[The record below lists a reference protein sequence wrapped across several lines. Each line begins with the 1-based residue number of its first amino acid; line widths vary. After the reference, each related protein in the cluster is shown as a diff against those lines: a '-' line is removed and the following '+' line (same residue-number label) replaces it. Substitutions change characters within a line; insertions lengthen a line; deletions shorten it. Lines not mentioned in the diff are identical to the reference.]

1 MKADSKGL
9 NVIHDAGRL
18 AWVHCHGK
26 MNPVLDRFIEM
37 GVDCLNPVEPPP
49 MGDILLS
56 DAKRR
61 AGGGTSIAP
70 RPPTR
75 TGRVCRPRW
84 SKTIASSSK
93 LAGSL
98 TDMARCNEV
107 RSH

>member
-1 MKADSKGL
+1 MKVDSKGL

-61 AGGGTSIAP
+61 AGGVHLLRHVHPHALAAFAARGGPKLSHL
-70 RPPTR
+70 RR
-75 TGRVCRPRW
+75 RW
-84 SKTIASSSK
+84 QA
-93 LAGSL
+93 
-98 TDMARCNEV
+98 V
-107 RSH
+107 